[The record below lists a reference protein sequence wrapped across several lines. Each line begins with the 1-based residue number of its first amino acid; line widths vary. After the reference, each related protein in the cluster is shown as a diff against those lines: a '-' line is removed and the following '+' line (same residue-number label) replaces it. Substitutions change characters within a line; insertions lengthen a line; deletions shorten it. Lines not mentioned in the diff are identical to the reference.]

1 MTIFDGLDQIIDSYL
16 GIDGNWVQNGIQ
28 LHYGHHDSLIQLCQ
42 QRPGVDYAGFI
53 RSLVTRVHLN
63 WDQADQI
70 LKENSRPEQ
79 NWRRRKKRFLYP
91 RNQDSKVTLE
101 RTIAKVTDDNWWNSI
116 PVEQTLLGV
125 WRGEK
130 VDLVH
135 RDGDRDRD
143 LELIEL
149 NVGPPKTPLSAA
161 GQLLKY
167 AAIYHFIRSRYEEIF
182 GESRPLQLEFLR
194 ARQMTFVVLGPWS
207 SYEAFATCTWL
218 ADFETSLD
226 FALGIFS
233 TLPGTDLPHWMFR
246 LETFPRDFSWTAD
259 MAWDRAGRDRVLWA
273 VNHRERVFER
283 VGNNTFGS
291 LFGDN

>member
-1 MTIFDGLDQIIDSYL
+1 MTVFDGLDEIIDAFF
-16 GIDGNWVQNGIQ
+16 GIDGNWIQDGIQ

-42 QRPGVDYAGFI
+42 QEPSIDCAGLI

-63 WDQADQI
+63 WDQAEQS
-70 LKENSRPEQ
+70 LKDISRPEQ

-91 RNQDSKVTLE
+91 RNQDPKVTLE

-135 RDGDRDRD
+135 RDGNLGREF
-143 LELIEL
+143 ELIEL
-149 NVGPPKTPLSAA
+149 NVGPPETPLSAT

-167 AAIYHFIRSRYEEIF
+167 AAVYHFIRNRYEEIF
-182 GESRPLQLEFLR
+182 WDSRSLELELLR
-194 ARQMTFVVLGPWS
+194 ARQMALVVLAPWS
-207 SYEAFATCTWL
+207 SYEVFATCTWL
-218 ADFETSLD
+218 ADFEIELD

-233 TLPGTDLPHWMFR
+233 TSPGTELPHWMFR
-246 LETFPRDFSWTAD
+246 LETFPRDFTWNPE
-259 MAWDRAGRDRVLWA
+259 MAWDRDARDRVLWA
-273 VNHRERVFER
+273 VNHREPVFESNMCTAFKPLGL
-283 VGNNTFGS
+283 VP
-291 LFGDN
+291 